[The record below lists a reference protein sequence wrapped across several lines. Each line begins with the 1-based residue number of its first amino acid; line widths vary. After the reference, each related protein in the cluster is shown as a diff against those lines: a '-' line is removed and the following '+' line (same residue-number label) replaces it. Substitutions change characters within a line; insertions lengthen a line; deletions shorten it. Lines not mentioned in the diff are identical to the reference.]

1 MKRNSTTIYLESPN
15 ATTLLP
21 FINNAP
27 DFTGIDEPTLSV
39 LQQAWDDFLASG
51 QALEVVPDPEPI
63 PTPKEPD
70 WTGFNVAVFQDG
82 HWDAWE
88 LPQSLKMALIA
99 AAVGRNTEAFQNT
112 WKLAIEVSPP
122 SVEGLQVWRNLAQT
136 YNLPVNL

>member
-1 MKRNSTTIYLESPN
+1 MKRTPTKIYLESPN
-15 ATTLLP
+15 ATTLVP
-21 FINNAP
+21 WVNNAP
-27 DFTGIDEPTLSV
+27 DFSEFSEPTLSV
-39 LQQAWDDFLASG
+39 LQQAWQGFLASG
-51 QALEVVPDPEPI
+51 EELEVAPDPEPI

-122 SVEGLQVWRNLAQT
+122 SVDGLQVWRNLAQT
-136 YNLPVNL
+136 YNLPVSL